1 MMFYS
6 QEPHGLFMLIDNK
19 SFYASVECVQRGL
32 NPLTTPLVVFSEAD
46 NTGTGL
52 VVAASPMAKK
62 IFHIKNVDRGYQIPQ
77 DPRLL
82 MVPPR
87 MNLYIKKNLQ
97 INQIFT
103 KYTDR
108 VSPYSIDESILDLTH
123 SWQLFGQSPQQVART
138 IQKDVYRHLGL
149 VTTVGIGEN
158 PLQAK
163 LALDLYAKHNDH
175 FIGIITYQT
184 VPKMIWPVKELT
196 DIWGIGKRMALRLNK
211 LGIHNMYELAH
222 VNPYQLTEHLG
233 LTGSDL
239 YATAWGIDRT
249 DITKP
254 VPPQNKSIGNSQ
266 VLPRDYHHQSEI
278 ETVIKEITA
287 QVVAR
292 INRHQLQTRVVHLA
306 ITYSGHY
313 YHPNHKNYFAHSHH
327 IPPTAD
333 EKEIRL
339 QILTIFRKYWDGRP
353 VRDIAI
359 SCGQLSP
366 ETGEQLNIFH
376 SSKNSDYRLQQVIA
390 NIRNKY
396 GNTAIMSANSLKKG
410 GTFIKRAGLVGGHNG
425 GNAFE

>member
-1 MMFYS
+1 MMIYS

-97 INQIFT
+97 INQIFA

-123 SWQLFGQSPQQVART
+123 SWHLFGQSPQQVART
-138 IQKDVYRHLGL
+138 IQKDVYHQLGL

-163 LALDLYAKHNDH
+163 LALDLYAKHSSH
-175 FIGIITYQT
+175 FIGTITYQT
-184 VPKMIWPVKELT
+184 VPQKIWPVKELT
-196 DIWGIGKRMALRLNK
+196 DIWGIGQRMALRLNK

-254 VPPQNKSIGNSQ
+254 VPPKNKSIGNSQ
-266 VLPRDYHHQSEI
+266 VLPRDYHHQEEI
-278 ETVIKEITA
+278 ETVIKEIVA

-292 INRHQLQTRVVHLA
+292 INHHQLQTRVVHLS
-306 ITYSGHY
+306 ISYSGHY
-313 YHPNHKNYFAHSHH
+313 DHPNRKN
-327 IPPTAD
+327 
-333 EKEIRL
+333 
-339 QILTIFRKYWDGRP
+339 
-353 VRDIAI
+353 
-359 SCGQLSP
+359 
-366 ETGEQLNIFH
+366 
-376 SSKNSDYRLQQVIA
+376 
-390 NIRNKY
+390 
-396 GNTAIMSANSLKKG
+396 
-410 GTFIKRAGLVGGHNG
+410 
-425 GNAFE
+425 

>member
-1 MMFYS
+1 MLYS
-6 QEPHGLFMLIDNK
+6 QEPHGIFMLIDNK

-32 NPLTTPLVVFSEAD
+32 NPLTAALVVFSEAD

-62 IFHIKNVDRGYQIPQ
+62 LFHIKNVDRGYQVPQ
-77 DPRLL
+77 DPRLI

-97 INQIFT
+97 INTIFA

-123 SWQLFGQSPQQVART
+123 SWKLFGKAPQQVARR
-138 IQKDVYRHLGL
+138 IQKDVYHQLGL

-163 LALDLYAKHNDH
+163 LALDLYAKHDPH
-175 FIGIITYQT
+175 FIGTITYQT
-184 VPKMIWPVKELT
+184 VPEKIWTVKELT
-196 DIWGIGKRMALRLNK
+196 DVWGIGQHMALRLNK

-222 VNPYQLTEHLG
+222 TNPYQLTEQLG

-254 VPPQNKSIGNSQ
+254 IPPKNKSIGNSQ
-266 VLPRDYHHQSEI
+266 VLPRDYHHQGEI

-292 INRHQLQTRVVHLA
+292 INKHRLQTRVVHLTIA
-306 ITYSGHY
+306 YSGHY
-313 YHPNHKNYFAHSHH
+313 ADPSHKNYFSHSHH

-333 EKEIRL
+333 EDEIRA
-339 QILTIFRKYWDGRP
+339 QIITIFRQHWDGRP
-353 VRDIAI
+353 VRDIAV
-359 SCGQLSP
+359 SCGQLSK
-366 ETGEQLNIFH
+366 ETGEQLNLFQSPKENH
-376 SSKNSDYRLQQVIA
+376 HQLQQVIA
-390 NIRNKY
+390 DIRTKY
-396 GNTAIMSANSLKKG
+396 GATAIMSANSLKKG

-425 GNAFE
+425 GNSFE

>member
-1 MMFYS
+1 MMIYS
-6 QEPHGLFMLIDNK
+6 QEPHGIFMLIDNK

-32 NPLTTPLVVFSEAD
+32 NPLTAALVVFSEAD

-62 IFHIKNVDRGYQIPQ
+62 LFHIKNVDRGYRVPQ
-77 DPRLL
+77 DPRLI

-97 INQIFT
+97 INAIFA

-123 SWQLFGQSPQQVART
+123 SWKLFGKTPQQVART
-138 IQKDVYRHLGL
+138 IQKDVYHHLGL

-163 LALDLYAKHNDH
+163 LALDLYAKHDPH
-175 FIGIITYQT
+175 FIGTISYQT
-184 VPKMIWPVKELT
+184 VPDKIWSVDELT
-196 DIWGIGKRMALRLNK
+196 AVWGIGQHMALRLNK

-222 VNPYQLTEHLG
+222 TDPYQLTDQLG
-233 LTGSDL
+233 MAGSDL

-249 DITKP
+249 DIMKR
-254 VPPQNKSIGNSQ
+254 VPPKNKSIGNSQ
-266 VLPRDYHHQSEI
+266 VLPRDYHQQGEI

-292 INRHQLQTRVVHLA
+292 VNKHHLQTRVVHLTIA
-306 ITYSGHY
+306 YSGHY
-313 YHPNHKNYFAHSHH
+313 NEPTHKNYFSHSHR

-333 EKEIRL
+333 EEEIRAH
-339 QILTIFRKYWDGRP
+339 IITMFRKYWDGRP
-353 VRDIAI
+353 IRDIAI

-366 ETGEQLNIFH
+366 ETGEQLNLF
-376 SSKNSDYRLQQVIA
+376 R
-390 NIRNKY
+390 
-396 GNTAIMSANSLKKG
+396 
-410 GTFIKRAGLVGGHNG
+410 
-425 GNAFE
+425 